1 MTADMIHMENVT
13 TRLRGKLVLD
23 EMSLRV
29 KPSETYVILG
39 PSGVG
44 KSVTLKLIIG
54 LMKPDSGRIV
64 IDGTD
69 IATLERRQML
79 EFRRIFGFLFQSSA
93 LINWLSVFENIAL
106 PLQERR
112 TYKESKIREE
122 VARCLEMVDL
132 PGAEK
137 LMLDQLSGGMKK
149 RVALA
154 RAIVT
159 NPRIILYDEPTTGLD
174 PIVAETI
181 NHLIVRLQKRL
192 STTSVVVTHDLHSA
206 FTVGN
211 TIGLLEKGKIIA
223 EGTPRQLMQSAEPS
237 VQRFI
242 SVTRVS
248 GLSGNAEQH

>member
-1 MTADMIHMENVT
+1 MTADMIRMERVT
-13 TRLRGKLVLD
+13 KRLRGKLVLD
-23 EMSLRV
+23 EMSLSV

-54 LMKPDSGRIV
+54 LMKPDSGRIL

-69 IATLERRQML
+69 IVALPRREML
-79 EFRRIFGFLFQSSA
+79 EFRRTYGFLFQSGA

-106 PLQERR
+106 PLREKR
-112 TYKESKIREE
+112 TYKDGKIREE

-132 PGAEK
+132 SGAEK
-137 LMLDQLSGGMKK
+137 LMPDQLSGGMKK

-181 NHLIVRLQKRL
+181 NHLVLRLQQRL
-192 STTSVVVTHDLHSA
+192 HTTSVVVTHDLHSA
-206 FTVGN
+206 FMVGN
-211 TIGLLEKGKIIA
+211 IIGLLENGKIIA
-223 EGTPRQLMQSAEPS
+223 EGAPAQLMRSTEPT
-237 VQRFI
+237 VRRFI
-242 SVTRVS
+242 DVTR
-248 GLSGNAEQH
+248 LSGSPDNAGQR